1 MDGEESKYKPETV
14 SKESSIVKDF
24 SKNLQKIHKSE
35 IFMKLKVISQGLICL
50 HKKVRNRSRN
60 FGKVALRPP
69 SDINK

>member
-35 IFMKLKVISQGLICL
+35 IFMKLKVISQGLNGL
-50 HKKVRNRSRN
+50 HEKVRNRCRN
-60 FGKVALRPP
+60 FGKVAL
-69 SDINK
+69 

>member
-35 IFMKLKVISQGLICL
+35 IFMKLKVIFQGLIG
-50 HKKVRNRSRN
+50 HREKVQNRSGN
-60 FGKVALRPP
+60 FGKVAL
-69 SDINK
+69 